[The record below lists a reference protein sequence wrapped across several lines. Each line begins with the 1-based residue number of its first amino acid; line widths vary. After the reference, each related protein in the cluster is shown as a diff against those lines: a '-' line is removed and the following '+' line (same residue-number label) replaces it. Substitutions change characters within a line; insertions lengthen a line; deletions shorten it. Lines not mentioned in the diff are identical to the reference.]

1 MLESGA
7 AYVPP
12 IFMDPLLTILNGRFE
27 KIDRRS
33 RQLLSKISDG
43 DLYRRPRELDR
54 ELVPFSVGEYVVR
67 SAAMVEQTFGG
78 ITTRLWD
85 DPFEWTLPEKLST
98 KVSVLEYLDEVDAVR
113 ADGFKFL
120 SSDAALTSKIP
131 APVDI
136 RTIFEILLETLG
148 RAEHYQGRAFAIFQ
162 ILFDEALPK
171 I

>member
-1 MLESGA
+1 MS
-7 AYVPP
+7 PF
-12 IFMDPLLTILNGRFE
+12 FMDPFLTTLNGRFDA
-27 KIDRRS
+27 IDQRS
-33 RQLLSKISDG
+33 RELLARISDD
-43 DLYRRPRELDR
+43 DLYRRPRELNR
-54 ELVPFSVGEYVVR
+54 ELVPFSVGEYLVR

-113 ADGFKFL
+113 LDGFKFI

-148 RAEHYQGRAFAIFQ
+148 RAEHYQGRAFAMFQ
-162 ILFDEALPK
+162 TLRDETLPK
-171 I
+171 V